1 MCRDLPL
8 NLMLHGGYQVT
19 SLAQIS
25 FLFHSHIGLS
35 RDDTFM
41 TFFVRREINILKN
54 IPWVIYEL

>member
-1 MCRDLPL
+1 MCHDLPL

-25 FLFHSHIGLS
+25 FQFHSHTELR

-41 TFFVRREINILKN
+41 TFFVRGEIYIVANV
-54 IPWVIYEL
+54 PWEIYEL